1 MDRTMQR
8 HPLSALWGDMPPDE
22 LVAMRESVENHGFVD
37 PVIWTYDGLV
47 LDGWHRYTI
56 SNLLGLELEVR
67 EYDGDPVQWV
77 IGRNLHRRHLI
88 AVRRASYV
96 SAALEWAKQGHQQV
110 LHTNRDDSGQ
120 FSPIPGGSPSIGET
134 ATQEAP
140 GGIIPG
146 AVTEF
151 FTQAERASMADV
163 DERTQRESDRYEKA
177 GLGPEIRSGAISGAE
192 AKRKVRKVRDPN
204 APKPPS
210 QVQRLKLKL
219 EAKTMEFEA
228 ELAANEV
235 LRRELR
241 EAKAQVSEYPHEREA
256 VASEREVIISA
267 QASSIAELQTKLND
281 EKRRASW
288 FEKQARSLGWEA
300 ATGNNG
306 Y

>member
-8 HPLSALWGDMPPDE
+8 HPLSALWGDMPSDE

-37 PVIWTYDGLV
+37 PVIWTYDGSV

-77 IGRNLHRRHLI
+77 IGRNLYRRHLT
-88 AVRRASYV
+88 AGQRASCV
-96 SAALEWAKQGHQQV
+96 SACIDWAKQGHQKSFE
-110 LHTNRDDSGQ
+110 RDKDTGQ
-120 FSPIPGGSPSIGET
+120 FTIPDNLSGMGDTAPQTDAGQSGE
-134 ATQEAP
+134 ES
-140 GGIIPG
+140 
-146 AVTEF
+146 F

-163 DERTQRESDRYEKA
+163 DERTQRRADRYEKA
-177 GLGPEIRSGAISGAE
+177 GLGPEIRSGEISGAE
-192 AKRKVRKVRDPN
+192 AERRVRPEL
-204 APKPPS
+204 PTPQPPS
-210 QVQRLKLKL
+210 RVQRLEMRL
-219 EAKTMEFEA
+219 EAKTLECET
-228 ELAANEV
+228 ELAANEA

>member
-8 HPLSALWGDMPPDE
+8 HPLSALWGDMPSDE

-56 SNLLGLELEVR
+56 ANLLGLELEVR

-77 IGRNLHRRHLI
+77 IGRNLHRRHLT
-88 AVRRASYV
+88 ALRRASCV
-96 SAALEWAKQGHQQV
+96 SAAIHWAAQGQQER
-110 LHTNRDDSGQ
+110 LDRDQDTGQ
-120 FSPIPGGSPSIGET
+120 FTIPTNVVGMGDT
-134 ATQEAP
+134 APQTDAGQTGQES
-140 GGIIPG
+140 
-146 AVTEF
+146 F

-163 DERTQRESDRYEKA
+163 DERTQREADRYEKA
-177 GLGPEIRSGAISGAE
+177 GLGPDIRSGAISTAE

-219 EAKTMEFEA
+219 EAKTMEYEA
-228 ELAANEV
+228 ELAANET

-256 VASEREVIISA
+256 VASEREVVIA
-267 QASSIAELQTKLND
+267 ALTSSVAELQAKLND

-288 FEKQARSLGWEA
+288 FEKQARALGWESA
-300 ATGNNG
+300 A
-306 Y
+306 

>member
-8 HPLSALWGDMPPDE
+8 HPLSALWGDMPSDE

-37 PVIWTYDGLV
+37 PVIWTYDGSV

-77 IGRNLHRRHLI
+77 IGRNLHRRHLTELQ
-88 AVRRASYV
+88 RSSCV
-96 SAALEWAKQGHQQV
+96 SACLDWAKQGHQKSFE
-110 LHTNRDDSGQ
+110 RDKDTGQ
-120 FSPIPGGSPSIGET
+120 FTIPDNLSGMGDT
-134 ATQEAP
+134 APQTDAGQTGQEA
-140 GGIIPG
+140 
-146 AVTEF
+146 F

-163 DERTQRESDRYEKA
+163 DERTQRRADRYEKA
-177 GLGPEIRSGAISGAE
+177 GLGPEIRSGEISGAE
-192 AKRKVRKVRDPN
+192 AERRVRPEL
-204 APKPPS
+204 PTPQPPS
-210 QVQRLKLKL
+210 RVQRLEMRL
-219 EAKTMEFEA
+219 EAKTLECET
-228 ELAANEV
+228 ELAANEA